1 MPYKDPAMRKAV
13 KLKHRMAAGTIACSC
28 GCGEQIPARNSAGAP
43 AKYKQGHF
51 VNHSR
56 KKPGDT
62 LTHSAGYVLEY
73 APDHPRA
80 HNGYVYQHVLRWE
93 EVHGP
98 VPDGHQVHHR
108 NGDKTCDYCGS
119 WHPEQFMA
127 FVVEVIKTEGECGT
141 INWSGCAGGK
151 VYISR
156 PGINNAH
163 EGAIKMK
170 LEHIKAWRL
179 EKKIGEKEV
188 VDKINAA
195 LKISRDVFAQRLHS
209 PGKPKNLV
217 AQ

>member
-108 NGDKTCDYCGS
+108 NGDKTDNRTGNLELLS
-119 WHPEQFMA
+119 AAEHARRHMMSRSPEA
-127 FVVEVIKTEGECGT
+127 RVALATRAT
-141 INWSGCAGGK
+141 
-151 VYISR
+151 
-156 PGINNAH
+156 NARWAKRSH
-163 EGAIKMK
+163 
-170 LEHIKAWRL
+170 
-179 EKKIGEKEV
+179 
-188 VDKINAA
+188 
-195 LKISRDVFAQRLHS
+195 
-209 PGKPKNLV
+209 
-217 AQ
+217 